1 MAFRF
6 WCGECGFKTAWLAE
20 SEGAQRQLEH
30 YAKQHPGIPAGG
42 HVETNRKNP
51 GRKSGCLGTVG
62 ILVLLLIL
70 TAACRY

>member
-30 YAKQHPGIPAGG
+30 YAKHHPGIPAGG

-51 GRKSGCLGTVG
+51 ERNSGCLRAVG
-62 ILVLLLIL
+62 VLVLLLIL
-70 TAACRY
+70 TAAYRY